1 MKRIALTSLS
11 LALLG
16 AAGAA
21 QAQNSVTLYG
31 VIDAGIG
38 YVHNAQG
45 NEKLV
50 GMINGNLSGDR
61 WGLKG
66 QEDLGGGLKAIFQ
79 LENGFD
85 IGTGRLGQGGREF
98 GRQAFV
104 GLTADQYGT
113 VTIGRQYDPLVDM
126 VQGITADNYFGSA
139 FATPGDVDNYDN
151 SLRTSN
157 AVKYVSPNWAG
168 LQVEGLYGFS
178 NLAGTTGQGQTW
190 SGAVAYNNGP
200 LGLAAGYFY
209 SSNPSAGR
217 GPAWN
222 SPSSDS
228 LFDGPI
234 NNGYTTAHSIGIARA
249 AAQYAIGPVTVGA
262 SYSNAQFKPDG
273 FSAYTETQKYNIGN
287 AFVNFQAT
295 PALLLGAG
303 YTYEKASGD
312 TSAKYHQASLGADYS
327 VSKRTDFYAVA
338 AYQHASG
345 TQATYATN
353 AAGQTVR
360 VDQAAQASIG
370 SYGYAGTSNQ
380 ELVIVGIRHKF

>member
-1 MKRIALTSLS
+1 MKRFALTSLS

-31 VIDAGIG
+31 VIDSGIG

-45 NEKLV
+45 NQKLV

-79 LENGFD
+79 LESGFD
-85 IGTGRLGQGGREF
+85 VGTGRLGQGGREF

-262 SYSNAQFKPDG
+262 SYSNAQYAPDG
-273 FSAYTETQKYNIGN
+273 NSAYTSTQKYNIGN

-345 TQATYATN
+345 TQATYTTN